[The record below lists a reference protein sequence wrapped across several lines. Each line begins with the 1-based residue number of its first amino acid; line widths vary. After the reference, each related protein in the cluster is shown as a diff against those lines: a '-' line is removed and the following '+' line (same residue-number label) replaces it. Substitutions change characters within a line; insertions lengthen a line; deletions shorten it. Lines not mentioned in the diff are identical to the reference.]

1 MIIRI
6 WIVLTVVWMAF
17 AGISI
22 YNTNN
27 QKFDYAAIDPPIDY
41 YDRLDRAINEVVEN
55 SEVNKKK
62 FFDWTTAVEYK
73 EESQNKPKYDF
84 EALDNAVKAKAKKYD
99 FEAAL
104 QSLDGEAEKYDFDD
118 FSLIAVPPIALGLL
132 LLIAIRVNKKYN
144 IINNVKNISKSWRM
158 VVTIAFLWIIG
169 APLFIWVFDIHY
181 YHSEDVIKITFAPA
195 LFGIFAYWILS
206 KQQR

>member
-41 YDRLDRAINEVVEN
+41 YDRLDRAIDEAVAKTESGKLSVPN
-55 SEVNKKK
+55 SKYN
-62 FFDWTTAVEYK
+62 F
-73 EESQNKPKYDF
+73 EEDDALAKIAQNKPKYDF
-84 EALDNAVKAKAKKYD
+84 
-99 FEAAL
+99 
-104 QSLDGEAEKYDFDD
+104 DD
-118 FSLIAVPPIALGLL
+118 LSLIAVPPIALGLL

-181 YHSEDVIKITFAPA
+181 YHSEDIIKITFAPA

>member
-17 AGISI
+17 AGVSI

-41 YDRLDRAINEVVEN
+41 YDRLDRAIDEAVAKTESGKLSVPN
-55 SEVNKKK
+55 SKYN
-62 FFDWTTAVEYK
+62 F
-73 EESQNKPKYDF
+73 EEDDALAKIAQNKPKYDF
-84 EALDNAVKAKAKKYD
+84 EALDNAVKAKA
-99 FEAAL
+99 
-104 QSLDGEAEKYDFDD
+104 EKYDFDD
-118 FSLIAVPPIALGLL
+118 LSLIAVPPIALGLL

-181 YHSEDVIKITFAPA
+181 YHSEDIIKITFAPA